1 MANSEERERRKRL
14 VRAIA
19 QKAQAEAEARMPI
32 SRDDLDDLF
41 NHLDE
46 ELPKFGCNHSLELTK
61 AFLTLRS
68 VDAESVVPWLGE
80 YGGFCDCE
88 VLANV
93 EDAWRR

>member
-1 MANSEERERRKRL
+1 MASSEDRERRKRL
-14 VRAIA
+14 ARAVA
-19 QKAQAEAEARMPI
+19 EKARAEAEERMPI

-41 NHLDE
+41 NYLDE
-46 ELPKFGCNHSLELTK
+46 ELPKSGCNHTLELTK
-61 AFLTLRS
+61 VFLTLRS
-68 VDAESVVPWLGE
+68 VDAESVDLWLGE